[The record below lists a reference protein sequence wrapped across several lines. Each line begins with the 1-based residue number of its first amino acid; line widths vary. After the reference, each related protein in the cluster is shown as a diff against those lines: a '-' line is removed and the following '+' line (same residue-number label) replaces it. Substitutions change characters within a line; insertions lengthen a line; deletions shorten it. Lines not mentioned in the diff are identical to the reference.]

1 MPKIFPRYTQDIPKI
16 CPRYA
21 QNMPEICPR
30 YARDMPKTYAKKSW
44 GKMSTIIL
52 ELGHYVPLPKFCAI
66 WGKMSRGI
74 LSWGILSFG
83 AKCLLAALDAF
94 WHFWALW
101 ALLGTFAKNGQKVPR
116 VALENY
122 ILNFFWDT
130 QYCDIRNGIF
140 PYFGLAPNPVWRE
153 GHNLRRCLQ
162 QPGNYLHYLLQLV
175 F

>member
-1 MPKIFPRYTQDIPKI
+1 MPNI
-16 CPRYA
+16 CIRYA
-21 QNMPEICPR
+21 QDMHKICQRNMQKKVGAKCQPEFWNPF
-30 YARDMPKTYAKKSW
+30 
-44 GKMSTIIL
+44 
-52 ELGHYVPLPKFCAI
+52 PKFCAI
-66 WGKMSRGI
+66 LGKMTRGI
-74 LSWGILSFG
+74 LSWGILSFWAKCLR
-83 AKCLLAALDAF
+83 AKCLLATLDDF

-101 ALLGTFAKNGQKVPR
+101 ELLGTFAQNGQKVPR